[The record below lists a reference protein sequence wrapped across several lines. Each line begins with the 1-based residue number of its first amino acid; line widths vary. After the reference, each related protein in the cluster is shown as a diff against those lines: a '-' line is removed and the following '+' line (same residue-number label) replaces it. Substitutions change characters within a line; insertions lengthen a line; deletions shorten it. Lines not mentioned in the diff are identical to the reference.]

1 MFQSLQGEIFQST
14 RQLGVPEQLR
24 LFRYDFCLK
33 VALSQLWYSWDM
45 NAVFAESLERL
56 LKQCY
61 KNCECDFLLTSTRYL
76 EVLMRDALVFT
87 NSHPG

>member
-1 MFQSLQGEIFQST
+1 MRFFSQPGNWVFPSSSDCFDMIF
-14 RQLGVPEQLR
+14 VLR
-24 LFRYDFCLK
+24 W
-33 VALSQLWYSWDM
+33 LSQLWYSWDM

>member
-1 MFQSLQGEIFQST
+1 MRFFSQPGNWVFLSSSDCFDMIF
-14 RQLGVPEQLR
+14 VLR
-24 LFRYDFCLK
+24 W
-33 VALSQLWYSWDM
+33 LSQLWYSWDM
-45 NAVFAESLERL
+45 NAVFAESLEHL

-76 EVLMRDALVFT
+76 EVLMWDALVFT

>member
-1 MFQSLQGEIFQST
+1 MFPSSSDCFDMIF
-14 RQLGVPEQLR
+14 VLR
-24 LFRYDFCLK
+24 W
-33 VALSQLWYSWDM
+33 LSQLWYSWDM